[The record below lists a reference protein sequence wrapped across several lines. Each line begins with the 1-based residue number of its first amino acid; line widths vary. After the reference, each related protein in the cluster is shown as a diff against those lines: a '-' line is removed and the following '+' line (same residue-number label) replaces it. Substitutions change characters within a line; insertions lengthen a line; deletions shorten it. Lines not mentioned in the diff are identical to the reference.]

1 MAELEVLACPRCGAD
16 ASGAGT
22 CQYCG
27 ATLVVKGSVESPDAW
42 VARAVEAHATGRG
55 NGAERLLVDIGGLSY
70 AEANRF
76 VRDGRLPSLQ
86 EAWIHDARRD
96 LDAGK
101 TVHVLKALRQHLH
114 IGMGDAKQLIES
126 GALNEADFVQRARV
140 MVLKSAKEDPES

>member
-1 MAELEVLACPRCGAD
+1 MTELEVLACPRCGAD

-22 CQYCG
+22 CKFCG
-27 ATLVVKGSVESPDAW
+27 ATLVLKGSVETPDAW

-55 NGAERLLVDIGGLSY
+55 NGAERLLVDVGGLTY

-86 EAWIHDARRD
+86 EDWIHAARRD

-101 TVHVLKALRQHLH
+101 PVKALKALRQHLH
-114 IGMGDAKQLIES
+114 LGMADAKQLIDS
-126 GALNEADFVQRARV
+126 GALNAADFVTRARAL
-140 MVLKSAKEDPES
+140 VLKSAKEAPED

>member
-1 MAELEVLACPRCGAD
+1 MLACPRCGAD

-27 ATLVVKGSVESPDAW
+27 ATLVVKGSVDSPDAW
-42 VARAVEAHATGRG
+42 VERAIEAHATGRG
-55 NGAERLLVDIGGLSY
+55 NGAERLLVDVGGLTY
-70 AEANRF
+70 TEANRF

-86 EAWIHDARRD
+86 EDWIRTAQRD

-101 TVHVLKALRQHLH
+101 KIHALKALRQHLH

-126 GALNEADFVQRARV
+126 GALHEADFVQRARA
-140 MVLKSAKEDPES
+140 MVLKSAKDAPEA

>member
-42 VARAVEAHATGRG
+42 IEQAVAARATGKG
-55 NGAERLLVDIGGLSY
+55 NGAERLLVDVGGLTY

-86 EAWIHDARRD
+86 EDWIRTARRD
-96 LDAGK
+96 FDAGK
-101 TVHVLKALRQHLH
+101 TVHALKALRQHLH
-114 IGMGDAKQLIES
+114 IGMADAKALIDS
-126 GALNEADFVQRARV
+126 GALNDADFVRRARA
-140 MVLKSAKEDPES
+140 MVLKSAKDAPEG